1 MSKKEKLCFES
12 EGSAPLSA
20 AAERDELLK
29 VLSLINRS
37 CPEAAGFLEPL
48 GHFVPSSAVK
58 EVSAWEAAAERVGKQ
73 AEVISELAAKH
84 SQSVLDLQETNS
96 DTNEL
101 LCGRRRWQMAG
112 MLGTQ
117 KFRKFRKFRLALQ
130 AKVSKLTLRRQ
141 KAPGGNVFLKFVL
154 LLGFLFSVHV

>member
-1 MSKKEKLCFES
+1 
-12 EGSAPLSA
+12 
-20 AAERDELLK
+20 
-29 VLSLINRS
+29 
-37 CPEAAGFLEPL
+37 
-48 GHFVPSSAVK
+48 
-58 EVSAWEAAAERVGKQ
+58 
-73 AEVISELAAKH
+73 
-84 SQSVLDLQETNS
+84 
-96 DTNEL
+96 
-101 LCGRRRWQMAG
+101 MAG